1 MRRALCL
8 AAALSCAGAAYAE
21 PVVFYRCTDAQD
33 NLTIQNAPCPK
44 GMRQQK
50 KVMQGVSSAA
60 LPSTLAAKPAS
71 SSPPST
77 KSAATPADASAPADT
92 TAAVPPPLP
101 MLPPPPLYT
110 CTTREQQSYIGE
122 VAEPPPRCVP
132 LSTTDLDGGPNQAG
146 GSACE
151 VLRDQCQPLPTE
163 QLCEAWKSY
172 VAEAETHWRFAV
184 PDHAE
189 ALHTEFE
196 RRQHLLEGSNCGA
209 PDQPE
214 PERTTS
220 P

>member
-8 AAALSCAGAAYAE
+8 IALLACASAAPAK

-33 NLTIQNAPCPK
+33 NLTIQNKPCPK

-50 KVMQGVSSAA
+50 KVMQGVGSAA
-60 LPSTLAAKPAS
+60 LPAVPAAPPAPSPPPAS
-71 SSPPST
+71 AT
-77 KSAATPADASAPADT
+77 NAATPADAPTPPAPA
-92 TAAVPPPLP
+92 AAAPPPAP
-101 MLPPPPLYT
+101 ALPPPPLYT
-110 CTTREQQSYIGE
+110 CTTREQTSYIGE

-151 VLRDQCQPLPTE
+151 VLRDQCQPLPAE

-184 PDHAE
+184 PEHAE

-196 RRQHLLEGSNCGA
+196 RRDHLLEASNCGA
-209 PDQPE
+209 Q
-214 PERTTS
+214 ER
-220 P
+220 PAP